1 MIIMK
6 LRILCSSNV
15 FAHGELSR
23 IIDGTI
29 IKSKFRQMN
38 MFGNLKEQIKEAQLE
53 MKQKLEQ
60 MEINGDAMDGR
71 VKVVVNGNRKILSI
85 DIDAELYQEVN
96 RDELQELVKQASN
109 MALDKAEKVGEE
121 EMMNSAKGILPGMSG
136 LFG

>member
-1 MIIMK
+1 
-6 LRILCSSNV
+6 
-15 FAHGELSR
+15 
-23 IIDGTI
+23 
-29 IKSKFRQMN
+29 MN